1 MREAVI
7 LREPVIQRESVNTRS
22 AVHLEQ
28 QIQSAQNPTQNP
40 AAPPKRSQEREIAVR
55 GFINERFGSTHA
67 QGLFR
72 RAVYNGSIELRNPF
86 QKYLVD
92 FYAYAYWEVKAR
104 SDQQVKI
111 VTDMVS
117 AGMDHDADILFS
129 WLQHYDPVTKHKSSV
144 AGYAVYHTKTNE
156 IHVSID
162 DPERAVVEQW
172 WLDARTCAN
181 PGLKKPAFIAANID
195 LNS

>member
-1 MREAVI
+1 MREALAV
-7 LREPVIQRESVNTRS
+7 RDEANTRA
-22 AVHLEQ
+22 AVQAQLAN
-28 QIQSAQNPTQNP
+28 QSAQNPIQNPTQNP
-40 AAPPKRSQEREIAVR
+40 SAPTRRSQEREIAIR

-117 AGMDHDADILFS
+117 AGMDRDADILFS

-162 DPERAVVEQW
+162 DPERDVVEQW
-172 WLDARTCAN
+172 WLDARACAN